1 MNEEKQA
8 YIQEVEISGQ
18 TYRELALLQERV
30 IKIRNTFTRV
40 LEGRKHISNAQKDKE
55 KRLLSDYISQE
66 IIQPILSDP
75 DLWGDNERYLG
86 WHKNSIGAIIDN
98 CPIEWDF
105 GKRLTVGM
113 SQKILNLLTKDL
125 WALDIIPSGY
135 ENFLHVVMDN
145 IILDE
150 LGIRAPWT
158 KIDDYSDYEKLQLQF
173 LEYTNRKN
181 RLDGTQ
187 YSAIRTENRIWLKES
202 KERRDRSR
210 KQKASSGR

>member
-8 YIQEVEISGQ
+8 YIREVEISGQ
-18 TYRELALLQERV
+18 TYRDLALLQERV

-40 LEGRKHISNAQKDKE
+40 LEGRKHISKAQKDTE
-55 KRLLSDYISQE
+55 KRLLSDYVSQK
-66 IIQPILSDP
+66 IILPIVSDP
-75 DLWGDNERYLG
+75 GLWGNKERYLG
-86 WHKNSIGAIIDN
+86 WHKKSIGALIND

-125 WALDIIPSGY
+125 WALDITPSGY

-150 LGIRAPWT
+150 LGIRTPWT
-158 KIDDYSDYEKLQLQF
+158 KIDNYSDYEKLQLQF
-173 LEYTNRKN
+173 LEYANRKN
-181 RLDGTQ
+181 RIDGTQ

-202 KERRDRSR
+202 KKRRARSR
-210 KQKASSGR
+210 KQKASIGR

>member
-8 YIQEVEISGQ
+8 YIREVKISGQ

-40 LEGRKHISNAQKDKE
+40 LVGRKHISNGQKDTE
-55 KRLLSDYISQE
+55 KRLLSDYVSQE
-66 IIQPILSDP
+66 IILPIVSDQG
-75 DLWGDNERYLG
+75 LRGDKEYYLG

-98 CPIEWDF
+98 CPIEWDC

-125 WALDIIPSGY
+125 WALDIIPSGH
-135 ENFLHVVMDN
+135 ENFLHVVMDK

-150 LGIRAPWT
+150 LGIKASWT

-173 LEYTNRKN
+173 LEYANRKN
-181 RLDGTQ
+181 RIDGTQ

-202 KERRDRSR
+202 KEGRSRSR
-210 KQKASSGR
+210 KQQASSGR

>member
-8 YIQEVEISGQ
+8 YIREVEISGQ
-18 TYRELALLQERV
+18 TYLELALLQERV
-30 IKIRNTFTRV
+30 MKIRKTFTRV
-40 LEGRKHISNAQKDKE
+40 LEGRKHISNAQKDTE
-55 KRLLSDYISQE
+55 KRLLSDYVSQE
-66 IIQPILSDP
+66 IILPIVSDQ
-75 DLWGDNERYLG
+75 DLWGDKERYLG
-86 WHKNSIGAIIDN
+86 WHKKSIGAIIDN
-98 CPIEWDF
+98 CPIEWAF

-113 SQKILNLLTKDL
+113 SQKILNLLMKDL

-135 ENFLHVVMDN
+135 ENCLHVVMDK

-173 LEYTNRKN
+173 LEYANQKN
-181 RLDGTQ
+181 RIDGTQ

-202 KERRDRSR
+202 KERRARSR
-210 KQKASSGR
+210 KQKGFSGR